1 MYRHRGS
8 QQQTEREDLDR
19 WLVSYADYMT
29 LMFALFVVLYAL
41 SLVKNEEFSVLTD
54 SITKVFDKTAKNQTA
69 ATGETLLPL
78 SNKQSDFPLYGTSL
92 EPAQGPELVADSA
105 TLSDVRQRFL
115 GSALQ
120 SIEQELTQALSNLI
134 EQGVAKLRQD
144 EDWLVIELNSG
155 LLFASGS
162 ATATESARTLLK
174 EIGKIINPINNFLRV
189 RGYTDNIPIRNEVFS
204 SNWELSVA
212 RATSVLRLLED
223 SGTPSHRMAI
233 EGFGQYY
240 PSADNSTASG
250 RAENRKVVIAISR
263 YGYRPEQPSP
273 EADAALEQQLRQV
286 TQEDGSI
293 QVIALPGG
301 GIRITTR
308 QENPDAVPQGQDPE

>member
-1 MYRHRGS
+1 MMPGCKRSYTTEVQVDTKAPFGIFA
-8 QQQTEREDLDR
+8 QQNYPDGWIDPVCLICR
-19 WLVSYADYMT
+19 
-29 LMFALFVVLYAL
+29 
-41 SLVKNEEFSVLTD
+41 
-54 SITKVFDKTAKNQTA
+54 
-69 ATGETLLPL
+69 
-78 SNKQSDFPLYGTSL
+78 NK
-92 EPAQGPELVADSA
+92 
-105 TLSDVRQRFL
+105 
-115 GSALQ
+115 
-120 SIEQELTQALSNLI
+120 
-134 EQGVAKLRQD
+134 D
-144 EDWLVIELNSG
+144 ENV
-155 LLFASGS
+155 
-162 ATATESARTLLK
+162 T
-174 EIGKIINPINNFLRV
+174 INNE
-189 RGYTDNIPIRNEVFS
+189 IFS

-212 RATSVLRLLED
+212 RATSVLRLLEE

-263 YGYRPEQPSP
+263 YGYRPEQLSP

-308 QENPDAVPQGQDPE
+308 QENPDAVPQGQDPK